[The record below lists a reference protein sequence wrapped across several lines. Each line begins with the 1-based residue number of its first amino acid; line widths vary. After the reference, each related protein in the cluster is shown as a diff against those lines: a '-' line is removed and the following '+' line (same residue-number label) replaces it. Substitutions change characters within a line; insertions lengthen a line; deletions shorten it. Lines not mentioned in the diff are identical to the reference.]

1 MGGAPATAPSLALL
15 PLVLGMVGGGGLG
28 GVPLGGGKML
38 DMGGNPP
45 QQLVWVPEVEAGL
58 LVLGVVWVRGVL
70 AEEEG
75 GHRGL
80 VGGEGLLLRT
90 FLSLRLMAKVS
101 SESIS
106 GFRLPTMSSTRDRI
120 LTDLVWGEGSLD
132 RRTSR
137 RGGLLGRGGGGD
149 LGVSSLDLPLGVLVI
164 TGPCTSLLSSKSGT
178 DKEKNNTFYIPL
190 PEKNKFL

>member
-1 MGGAPATAPSLALL
+1 M
-15 PLVLGMVGGGGLG
+15 
-28 GVPLGGGKML
+28 
-38 DMGGNPP
+38 
-45 QQLVWVPEVEAGL
+45 
-58 LVLGVVWVRGVL
+58 LGVVWVRGVL

-75 GHRGL
+75 GRRGL
-80 VGGEGLLLRT
+80 VGGEGLLLRA

-149 LGVSSLDLPLGVLVI
+149 LGVALGVSRLDLPLGVLVI
-164 TGPCTSLLSSKSGT
+164 AGPCTSLLPSKSGT

-190 PEKNKFL
+190 PEKKISLKT

>member
-1 MGGAPATAPSLALL
+1 MGGSEGTACVSLSAEEATGAPATAPSLALLLLL

-70 AEEEG
+70 AEEEEG
-75 GHRGL
+75 GRRGL
-80 VGGEGLLLRT
+80 VGGEGLLLRA
-90 FLSLRLMAKVS
+90 FPSLRLMAKVS

-132 RRTSR
+132 RRTPR
-137 RGGLLGRGGGGD
+137 RGGLLGRGGD
-149 LGVSSLDLPLGVLVI
+149 LGVSRLDLPLRVLVI
-164 TGPCTSLLSSKSGT
+164 AGPCTSLSSS
-178 DKEKNNTFYIPL
+178 N
-190 PEKNKFL
+190 